1 MAREKASCL
10 AAGGAEGAARTMGVG
25 DIGADIEGVGGSMG
39 CMGML
44 L

>member
-10 AAGGAEGAARTMGVG
+10 AAGGAEGAARTSGVG
-25 DIGADIEGVGGSMG
+25 DIGADIDGVGSMG
-39 CMGML
+39 CIGML